1 MHIILGLLGG
11 LVTVLVLLNR
21 LAEAGI
27 SLGGLNP
34 FLWHRRRKWQQQ
46 QTGNPIFHID
56 HPMDATA
63 LVLTAAAKVDGDLS
77 SEQKN
82 FLIESFEQEFKLSK
96 KEAAALSISSAYL
109 LGAGDAIEGKLEK
122 VLAPSLPNFNQA
134 QADSAISLL
143 DRLCALDASPNPLRQ
158 KFVEATTDLLRKQFE
173 PKEKW
178 D

>member
-1 MHIILGLLGG
+1 MHIILGLLGS
-11 LVTVLVLLNR
+11 LVTILVLLNR

-46 QTGNPIFHID
+46 QTGNPIYNID

-77 SEQKN
+77 SEQKY
-82 FLIESFEQEFKLSK
+82 FLTESFEQEFNLSK

-109 LGAGDAIEGKLEK
+109 LGSGDAIDEKLEK
-122 VLAPSLPNFNQA
+122 VLTPSLPNFNQA
-134 QADSAISLL
+134 QADSAITLL
-143 DRLCALDASPNPLRQ
+143 ERLCELDASLNPLRQ
-158 KFVEATTDLLRKQFE
+158 RFVDEATSLLRKRFE
-173 PKEKW
+173 PQGKW